1 MTDIRHYEMSPAD
14 NILYF
19 PNNVDIR
26 LCPKNGMSTLKE
38 LFRIHKGHN
47 EYVGRNYRYNKVK
60 EMGNQFEIPF
70 RKGSYRIA
78 VRRDPVDR
86 FRSAC
91 EYLLSNQ
98 AEYIRQGRLDDIPL
112 LDEEMDKVLDKIE
125 AGTTKNN
132 HFYTQSWYMGK
143 PDDYDIVVHIDEL
156 SKLLVFINESS
167 DLGLSSEQVKIHD
180 NKTKMK
186 MYNSILTDKQRYRI
200 KQLYVID
207 YMNGWCKIDDRP

>member
-38 LFRIHKGHN
+38 LFRIHKGHD

-91 EYLLSNQ
+91 EYLLANQ
-98 AEYIRQGRLDDIPL
+98 AEYIRQRRLDDIPL

-186 MYNSILTDKQRYRI
+186 MYNSILTDKHQ
-200 KQLYVID
+200 
-207 YMNGWCKIDDRP
+207 